1 MKDIEDSTLL
11 VIAIFILML
20 GSALLGLFIYYVKA
34 MRADSR
40 LACSRL
46 TFTINKVRELDI
58 VNERTFKEF
67 EMLVNRKL
75 KTVFAHRMIAHRTS
89 ERGLQTDTV
98 LEIGKQDVALQA
110 DMSRVNTLPPLL
122 VRPALSSDVVIPIA
136 E

>member
-11 VIAIFILML
+11 IIAIFILML

-40 LACSRL
+40 LACSQLRM
-46 TFTINKVRELDI
+46 TINKIRELDI
-58 VNERTFKEF
+58 VNERTFEEF
-67 EMLVNRKL
+67 EMLIHQKL
-75 KTVFAHRMIAHRTS
+75 KTVFAKRIAHRTS
-89 ERGLQTDTV
+89 EQGLQTDTV
-98 LEIGKQDVALQA
+98 LEIGKHDVALQA

-122 VRPALSSDVVIPIA
+122 VRLALSSDVVIPIA

>member
-11 VIAIFILML
+11 IIAVFILML
-20 GSALLGLFIYYVKA
+20 GSALLGLFRYYVKA

-46 TFTINKVRELDI
+46 KFTIDKVRELDI

-67 EMLVNRKL
+67 ELLINRKL
-75 KTVFAHRMIAHRTS
+75 KTVFAKRIAHRTS